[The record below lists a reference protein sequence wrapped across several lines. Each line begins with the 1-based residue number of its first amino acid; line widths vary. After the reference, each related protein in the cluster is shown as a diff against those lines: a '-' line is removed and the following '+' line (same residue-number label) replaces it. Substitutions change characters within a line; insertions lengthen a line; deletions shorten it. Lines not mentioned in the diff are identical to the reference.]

1 MKALFIVNPSSQGG
15 KTRKFGENLGRWL
28 QSHWPDSRLRWTSH
42 AGHGIEL
49 ARQGVKE
56 GYRALISVGGD
67 GTLNEVVNGLGP
79 MSKAERPAIGMLAR
93 GTGGDFAR
101 GFHERYPVPKD
112 PGWLRGAGTVEVDM
126 GKITLQDK
134 TGSAVSRYFVN
145 IADVGL
151 SGEVTRR
158 VNATSKWLGPLHY
171 LRATVAAAL
180 RYRAPKVKILNLLG
194 ESGHIPEEMN
204 LLIFIVANGRYF
216 GGGMCI
222 APQARIDDGHF
233 QIIAAPKI
241 SYSSLLWQLRRVYQ
255 KKRFNHPKVRYGRAS
270 VVELAGQTGTL
281 PIDVDG
287 EYFEAQKVK
296 FEIIPKALTML
307 VPQSGNLDTLRR
319 IG

>member
-15 KTRKFGENLGRWL
+15 RTRKFGESLARWL
-28 QSHWPDSRLRWTSH
+28 QSHWPESELRWTSH

-49 ARQGVKE
+49 ARQGVKA
-56 GYRALISVGGD
+56 GYQALISVGGD
-67 GTLNEVVNGLGP
+67 GTLNEVVNGLGFL
-79 MSKAERPAIGMLAR
+79 SKPDRPAIGILAK

-101 GFHERYPVPKD
+101 GFHEMYPVPKD
-112 PGWLRGAGTVEVDM
+112 PGWLRTAGTVDVDM
-126 GKITLQDK
+126 GKITLQDE
-134 TGSAVSRYFVN
+134 TGSATFRYFVN

-180 RYRAPKVKILNLLG
+180 RYRAPRIKILRLLG
-194 ESGHIPEEMN
+194 GSCNIPEEMN
-204 LLIFIVANGRYF
+204 LLVLILANGRYF

-222 APQARIDDGHF
+222 APQARVDDGHF

-255 KKRFNHPKVRYGRAS
+255 KKRFNHPEVRYGRAS
-270 VVELAGQTGTL
+270 LVELAGLTGPL

-287 EYFEAQKVK
+287 EYFEAQQVK
-296 FEIIPKALTML
+296 FEILPKALTML
-307 VPQSGNLDTLRR
+307 VPQRGNLDTLRR